1 MLGKMEGGRR
11 RGRQRMRWLDGITD
25 WMDKTLSKLREAVK
39 DREAWRA
46 AVHEVTKSQTRLSD
60 GTTIAD
66 NNNSSLKLTAGST
79 HTRLAYR
86 TFRPR
91 FPISPLGF
99 AKPRCVSETCLS
111 PWGGSLTMI
120 TLPMTH
126 TVISPSR
133 MLIEAH
139 TSGGE
144 VIYWPVV
151 FLPAL
156 LGKFPELWRLTT

>member
-1 MLGKMEGGRR
+1 MKLQYSGHLLRRTDSLEKTLILGKMEGGRR
-11 RGRQRMRWLDGITD
+11 RGRQRMRWLDGFTD
-25 WMDKTLSKLREAVK
+25 WMDVTLSKLREAVK

-46 AVHEVTKSQTRLSD
+46 AVHEVRKSQTRLSD

-66 NNNSSLKLTAGST
+66 NSNSSLRLTDGT
-79 HTRLAYR
+79 MHTRLAYT
-86 TFRPR
+86 TFRPH
-91 FPISPLGF
+91 FPISPSGS

-111 PWGGSLTMI
+111 PWGGSLTMS

-133 MLIEAH
+133 MLVEAH

-144 VIYWPVV
+144 FIY
-151 FLPAL
+151 
-156 LGKFPELWRLTT
+156 